1 MPLKERVSTSCDIFG
16 SANTA
21 VDLIGKDVRLPT
33 LAVGDVVIS
42 LGQGAYTRSLIPPF
56 NERER
61 PSVIF
66 VSTEFGNKKP

>member
-1 MPLKERVSTSCDIFG
+1 LRDGILLKTRTRLTCDIFG

-21 VDLIGKDVRLPT
+21 LDCLGAGVRLPSP
-33 LAVGDVVIS
+33 APGDVVVC

-61 PSVIF
+61 PAAIVL
-66 VSTEFGNKKP
+66 GN